1 MTPPRDPDPDPRT
14 VRDVLI
20 TWRRRAEDR
29 ELKAATRMALAPQSV
44 EHRILAAAA
53 AEIRQCIAELEHADR
68 WE

>member
-1 MTPPRDPDPDPRT
+1 

-20 TWRRRAEDR
+20 VWRRRAEDR
-29 ELKAATRMALAPQSV
+29 ERKARQASPDFYER
-44 EHRILAAAA
+44 RILAAAA

>member
-1 MTPPRDPDPDPRT
+1 VTPPRDPDPDPRT

-29 ELKAATRMALAPQSV
+29 EMKTARSSPDFC
-44 EHRILAAAA
+44 ERRILAAAA